1 MLVADFKA
9 LKNVLGGTLNDV
21 VLATVSGAVRRFF
34 LQRGSNPDDLDIR
47 ALVPVSVRTAD
58 QHGQLNNRATEMV
71 APLPVDVDDAVAR
84 LDAVRSTMSGLKES
98 KQALGG
104 EVLTAI
110 AEWTVPNLLVQ
121 AVRLA
126 TRTRPYNLIVTN
138 VPGPQIPLYLL
149 GCEMR
154 TAYPVVPLF
163 NNMALAIGL
172 FSYNG
177 GLFWGSERGL
187 GTATGLTRLHHC
199 ARELVPRTARASCP
213 DPSKDRESC
222 CAPATAAKN
231 SASRPI
237 SKGLARIVSARRLLK
252 ELPPHD

>member
-1 MLVADFKA
+1 
-9 LKNVLGGTLNDV
+9 
-21 VLATVSGAVRRFF
+21 
-34 LQRGSNPDDLDIR
+34 
-47 ALVPVSVRTAD
+47 
-58 QHGQLNNRATEMV
+58 
-71 APLPVDVDDAVAR
+71 
-84 LDAVRSTMSGLKES
+84 MSGLKES

-121 AVRLA
+121 AARLA

-163 NNMALAIGL
+163 NNIALAIGL

-177 GLFWGSERGL
+177 GLFWGLNADWEQL
-187 GTATGLTRLHHC
+187 PDLHDFII
-199 ARELVPRTARASCP
+199 ALESSFRELQERAAQTQAKTAKAAARRRRRPRTARRAQ
-213 DPSKDRESC
+213 
-222 CAPATAAKN
+222 
-231 SASRPI
+231 
-237 SKGLARIVSARRLLK
+237 SARG
-252 ELPPHD
+252 